1 MNYFINRIINLIYAK
16 RKQIIFALFA
26 FLYLIDNESSNVII
40 KSAAPAV
47 VAGAAKVASAAGKVV
62 ETGAKIAGK
71 VAETGVKTAG
81 KVAETGTK
89 TVSAAGKNLQTGAK
103 SARSVGQNSDIPN
116 AAGLKKSQNLMNNKL
131 NKFFPQNTNP
141 KTNNKMF
148 SNNSSSVPDNN
159 SISDSSISDNSQR
172 KYWLKPF
179 EPSHIE
185 EEDEEEDLIMENA
198 SKHVIKAAPAVIV
211 LLVIGG
217 MFLFAM
223 ALPLMVLGSINATS
237 STLSQIDCTKQQ
249 GDVCELEDSEG
260 GFFSKLKNLFR
271 YGSYGSNSEV
281 VLKEIED
288 TYDNI
293 KEEYDFIISL
303 SLLTSSI
310 FTDTEYVKT
319 EANNGKLVIT
329 DEMMERIDYI
339 YPVAFLQLIPEYNV
353 YTCKIIQSDNNNGED
368 RYDYDV
374 YYEEEYQYT
383 KIPTYEEGDTTEEEM
398 ELIPTGECDAS
409 TVGGLFK
416 KINYFFDDE
425 LYFKRLKKSEELDSV
440 YPDYNNDDVLLIS
453 KISNEYYIYKH
464 VYNVDEELSYKN
476 VPSQLFTD
484 SDVNIQ
490 SPLNGWYSITSPFGN
505 REGEYEGMHTGIDLV
520 SSDKNI
526 YAAGKGVVTRSNV
539 ETEGGNVIEIT
550 HTDRSGR
557 EYVTQY
563 AHLSVRGVNVGDV
576 VNAGDVIGVMGDTG
590 TMASGVHLHFAMWN
604 NETNEY
610 YNPRKLFKNADN
622 Y

>member
-47 VAGAAKVASAAGKVV
+47 VAGAAKAATAAGKV
-62 ETGAKIAGK
+62 ASAGQK
-71 VAETGVKTAG
+71 VAKTA
-81 KVAETGTK
+81 KAASDVKKSA
-89 TVSAAGKNLQTGAK
+89 SAAKKMGAANDMLKQKNA
-103 SARSVGQNSDIPN
+103 NSLNRNIP
-116 AAGLKKSQNLMNNKL
+116 K
-131 NKFFPQNTNP
+131 NTNP
-141 KTNNKMF
+141 KLGGLPASNSTNTALPKTMSEDGF
-148 SNNSSSVPDNN
+148 SGASEST
-159 SISDSSISDNSQR
+159 
-172 KYWLKPF
+172 KLKKHWLKPF
-179 EPSHIE
+179 EPTKIE
-185 EEDEEEDLIMENA
+185 EDDDEEDLIMEDA
-198 SKHVIKAAPAVIV
+198 SKHVIKAAPVVIV

-288 TYDNI
+288 TYDDI

-310 FTDTEYVKT
+310 FTDTEYVRT
-319 EANNGKLVIT
+319 EAKNGQLVIT
-329 DEMMERIDYI
+329 DEMMERIEYI

-353 YTCKIIQSDNNNGED
+353 FFCEGKMDEETEE
-368 RYDYDV
+368 
-374 YYEEEYQYT
+374 YYYYPIYQYT
-383 KIPTYEEGDTTEEEM
+383 RIPTYDDGDTTEEEM
-398 ELIPTGECDAS
+398 ELIPTGECNIS
-409 TVGGLFK
+409 TIGTQYK
-416 KINYFFDDE
+416 EITYFFDDV
-425 LYFKRLKKSEELDSV
+425 LYFKRLKKSEELDLV
-440 YPDYNNDDVLLIS
+440 YPDFNDDDRMLIS
-453 KISNEYYIYKH
+453 KISNEYYLYKH

-476 VPSQLFTD
+476 VPLQLFTD

-526 YAAGKGVVTRSNV
+526 YAAGNGVVTRSNV

-590 TMASGVHLHFAMWN
+590 TMASGVHLHFAMWD